1 MKTENSTLMKMA
13 KESLHGKWLLAIG
26 TFVLYGIIVGAI
38 AAMAEYSSIMSL
50 VTLLIAGPFTLGVA
64 IFSLAIS
71 RDEDARFE
79 QIFAGFH
86 NFGAS
91 LGAYL
96 GAYLLM
102 IVFTFLWTLL
112 LIIPGI
118 IAAISYAMTFY
129 ILADDESIGAME
141 AIDKSKEMMHGH
153 KWDYFVLMLMY
164 LGLGVLC
171 LLTCG
176 IGFFWLIPFVQ
187 VTNAKF
193 YDDIKRIQ

>member
-1 MKTENSTLMKMA
+1 MKTENIILMKMA

-38 AAMAEYSSIMSL
+38 AAMAEYSFMMSL
-50 VTLLIAGPFTLGVA
+50 ITLLITGPFTLGIT
-64 IFSLAIS
+64 IFTLAIS
-71 RDEDARFE
+71 RGEDPRFE
-79 QIFAGFH
+79 QIFMGFN
-86 NFGAS
+86 NFVTS
-91 LGAYL
+91 L

-102 IVFTFLWTLL
+102 VLFTFLWMLL

-118 IAAISYAMTFY
+118 IASISYAMTFF

-141 AIDKSKEMMHGH
+141 AIDKSKEMMNGY

-164 LGLGVLC
+164 VGLGVLC

-176 IGFFWLIPFVQ
+176 IGFFWLAPFIS
-187 VTNAKF
+187 VTNAEF
-193 YDDIKRIQ
+193 YDDLKRNQLIH

>member
-1 MKTENSTLMKMA
+1 MKTKNSTLMEMA

-26 TFVLYGIIVGAI
+26 TFVLYGLIVGAI
-38 AAMAEYSSIMSL
+38 ATMAEYSSMLSIIS
-50 VTLLIAGPFTLGVA
+50 LLIAGPFMLGVA

-79 QIFAGFH
+79 QIFMGFN
-86 NFGAS
+86 NFGTS
-91 LGAYL
+91 L

-102 IVFTFLWTLL
+102 ILFTFLWMLL

-171 LLTCG
+171 ILTCG
-176 IGFFWLIPFVQ
+176 IGFFWLAPFVQ

-193 YDDIKRIQ
+193 YDDLKRIQQTH